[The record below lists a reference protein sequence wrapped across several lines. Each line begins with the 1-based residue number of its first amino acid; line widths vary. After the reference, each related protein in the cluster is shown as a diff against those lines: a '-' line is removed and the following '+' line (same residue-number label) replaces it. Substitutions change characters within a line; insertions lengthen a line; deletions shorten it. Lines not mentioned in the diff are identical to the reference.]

1 MQLSKVAI
9 IGKPNVG
16 KSTLFNRLIH
26 KKKSIIFDTPGVTR
40 DRIYGTVNWLNKE
53 FTLIDTGGLT
63 NKNLPFQK
71 SIQSQAEYAI
81 SEADIIL
88 FIVSNKEML
97 DNDDYLIAKLLKKS
111 NKKKIFLVLNKID
124 INSINTN
131 NDIFYSLGFGKP
143 LSISAEHSIGIGDLL
158 DKIIENLAVSK
169 ASNVDSSTRFCV
181 IGRVNVGKSTFVNSI
196 LNSDRVLSSPIP
208 NTTRDSV
215 DCQFKYNGKQYVIID
230 TAGVR
235 KKSTLDNL
243 DKFIL
248 LRTQDAILQSQL
260 IVLMLDGSEE
270 ITNQDEIIGGMAF
283 KANIPTIIAV
293 NKWDLVKKNE
303 KTMNEFIKKIK
314 FKFHYIPWAPIIF
327 ISAKK
332 KSRINKIFEKIDLI
346 NEQLKIKVN
355 NSLLNEI
362 ILKSVAHNPPPLFK
376 GHRLNISY
384 ATQIKAQ
391 IPSFVIF
398 TNNPKYLH
406 FSYARF
412 IENIIRKS
420 FGLDAVPITVYYKD
434 KNSRIRGIKQE
445 DK

>member
-16 KSTLFNRLIH
+16 KSTLFNRMIR

-40 DRIYGTVNWLNKE
+40 DRIYGTVSWLNKE
-53 FTLIDTGGLT
+53 FILIDTGGLT

-71 SIQSQAEYAI
+71 GIQLQAKYAI

-88 FIVSNKEML
+88 FMVSNKEML
-97 DNDDYLIAKLLKKS
+97 DNDDYLIAKFLKKS

-124 INSINTN
+124 VNATTSS
-131 NDIFYSLGFGKP
+131 DIFYSLGFGKP
-143 LSISAEHSIGIGDLL
+143 ISISAEHSIGIGDLL
-158 DKIIENLAVSK
+158 DKIVNNLVVTK
-169 ASNVDSSTRFCV
+169 ASNVDSSIRFCV

-215 DCQFKYNGKQYVIID
+215 DCRFKHNGKQYVIID

-260 IVLMLDGSEE
+260 IVLMLDGSEG

-283 KANIPTIIAV
+283 KANIPTIIVV

-303 KTMNEFIKKIK
+303 KTMNEFVTKIK
-314 FKFHYIPWAPIIF
+314 FKFHYVPWAPIIF

-332 KSRINKIFEKIDLI
+332 KNRINKIFEKIDLI

-355 NSLLNEI
+355 NSLLNET

-384 ATQIKAQ
+384 ATQIKGQ

-412 IENIIRKS
+412 VENIIRKS
-420 FGLDAVPITVYYKD
+420 FGLDSVPITVYYKD
-434 KNSRIRGIKQE
+434 KNSRIRGVKQE
-445 DK
+445 GK